1 MTRKKMDKPLT
12 EKEVVLIVKKEN
24 EEMFKCFNKLTTD
37 LASLKK
43 GQERLERALLGDK
56 DFEDRGLVSM
66 VNYSYEY
73 TRKNMES
80 KLVERAEKA
89 LNKFTVYEENGF
101 WKILEEMVD
110 KYKALKWLTA
120 LIIGS
125 GIISVANVI
134 TIILKALGVS
144 S

>member
-1 MTRKKMDKPLT
+1 MDKPLT
-12 EKEVVLIVKKEN
+12 EKEVILIVKKEN
-24 EEMFKCFNKLTTD
+24 EEMFKCFNKLTSD
-37 LASLKK
+37 LDTLKK

-73 TRKNMES
+73 ARRNVES
-80 KLVERAEKA
+80 ELVERAEKA
-89 LNKFTVYEENGF
+89 LKKFSVYEENGF
-101 WKILEEMVD
+101 WKTLEEIVD
-110 KYKALKWLTA
+110 KYKALKLLTA

>member
-1 MTRKKMDKPLT
+1 MTGKKMEKPLT
-12 EKEVVLIVKKEN
+12 EKEVILIVKKEN
-24 EEMFKCFNKLTTD
+24 EEMFKCFNKLTSD
-37 LASLKK
+37 LDTLKK

-56 DFEDRGLVSM
+56 DFEDKGLVSM

-89 LNKFTVYEENGF
+89 LNKFTAYEENGF

-110 KYKALKWLTA
+110 KYKALKVLTA